1 MMLLRVAVLR
11 YCRVARRFTDRCFF
25 SSRRRHTRCALVTG
39 VQTCAL
45 PISRLPG
52 AYVVEMQPFTDER
65 GQFARAWC
73 SEEFARRGLM
83 AEFVQSNVSINPKPG
98 TLRGLHWQEPP
109 YAEVKLVRCVRGAVW
124 DVIVDLRPRSP
135 TSGQWTG
142 VQPTP
147 Q

>member
-1 MMLLRVAVLR
+1 
-11 YCRVARRFTDRCFF
+11 
-25 SSRRRHTRCALVTG
+25 
-39 VQTCAL
+39 
-45 PISRLPG
+45 
-52 AYVVEMQPFTDER
+52 MQPFTDER

-83 AEFVQSNVSINPKPG
+83 AEFVQSNVSINPKTG

-135 TSGQWTG
+135 TYGEWIGVELSTIGRASGRAR
-142 VQPTP
+142 VCHCV
-147 Q
+147 

>member
-1 MMLLRVAVLR
+1 MQFRE
-11 YCRVARRFTDRCFF
+11 T
-25 SSRRRHTRCALVTG
+25 
-39 VQTCAL
+39 
-45 PISRLPG
+45 RLPG

-83 AEFVQSNVSINPKPG
+83 AEFVQSNVSINPQTG

-124 DVIVDLRPRSP
+124 DVIVDLRPRSDRKS
-135 TSGQWTG
+135 TRMNTRH
-142 VQPTP
+142 
-147 Q
+147 